1 MGVSEENLAI
11 VKEGIIKA
19 VNETYSSVFGDF
31 KIQVVVGKT
40 GTAENNGSDHAN
52 FICYAPANNPQ
63 VAIGVMVE
71 HGAKSSVA
79 MNVAKKSLLN
89 ILRT

>member
-1 MGVSEENLAI
+1 MKKNLAI
-11 VKEGIIKA
+11 VKEGMIKA

-31 KIQVVVGKT
+31 KIQVVGKT

-52 FICYAPANNPQ
+52 FICYAPADNPQ

-71 HGAKSSVA
+71 HGAKKFCCYECCQKTPYS
-79 MNVAKKSLLN
+79 
-89 ILRT
+89 IF